1 VAEKEVYKFDALV
14 VGSGRSGGWAAK
26 ELTKFGLKTLL
37 FERGRPIESPKY
49 FPYMMSQPWD

>member
-37 FERGRPIESPKY
+37 FERGRPIESPNI
-49 FPYMMSQPWD
+49 FLT